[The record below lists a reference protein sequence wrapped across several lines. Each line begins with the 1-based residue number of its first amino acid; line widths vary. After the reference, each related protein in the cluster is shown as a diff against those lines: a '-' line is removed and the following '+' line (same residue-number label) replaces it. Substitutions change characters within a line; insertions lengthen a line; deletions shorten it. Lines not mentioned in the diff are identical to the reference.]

1 MYFTLQLKS
10 ILFVRCFLVEIRI
23 TEEDALDLN
32 KVICNLNQFKLKVSF
47 EGKIEQIYQKY

>member
-10 ILFVRCFLVEIRI
+10 ILCVRCLLGEIRI